1 MDPRTCAASR
11 EATQGMTRHPW
22 REEAG
27 LEQLASL
34 TVPAPPAARPLR
46 SGTGRHSRAYPPASH
61 RKRRS
66 TAWRTILAS
75 AAVVAA
81 AGSIALYLVV
91 QPNASNV
98 GAALVAPPDRICPV
112 RSCAGYPQPAQVKG
126 LTLATLTGYVLYT
139 KSAEAQIRAAHGW
152 GANAVR
158 FQIVQ
163 DKLVGRA

>member
-1 MDPRTCAASR
+1 
-11 EATQGMTRHPW
+11 
-22 REEAG
+22 
-27 LEQLASL
+27 
-34 TVPAPPAARPLR
+34 
-46 SGTGRHSRAYPPASH
+46 
-61 RKRRS
+61 
-66 TAWRTILAS
+66 
-75 AAVVAA
+75 
-81 AGSIALYLVV
+81 ALYLVV

-163 DKLVGRA
+163 DKLVGRAGQKHSPGYMANIRHMVAYALQWHMTVILNAQTETTMGYAANENLPTRATYAFWRDMAHYYGHNPHVVFDLFNEPRFC